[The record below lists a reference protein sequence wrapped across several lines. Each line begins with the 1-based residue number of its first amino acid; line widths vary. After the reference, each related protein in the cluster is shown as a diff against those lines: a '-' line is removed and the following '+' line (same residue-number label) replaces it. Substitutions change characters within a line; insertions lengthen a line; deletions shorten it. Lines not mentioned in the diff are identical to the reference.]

1 MRDLLTVA
9 EFTIK
14 EAVKR
19 KSFIISN
26 IIIIAIIIL
35 GFNVPNII
43 NSFSGED
50 NEEKTKILIIDEGN
64 IFGSELISL
73 NQDEAEYTYTMSK
86 QDLTQEEIKQ
96 KLENEEIDA
105 CVRFKKEDGK
115 IKIDY
120 IVKSLM
126 MGESIPQS
134 LIENFQ
140 TQYTAAQIEKAG
152 LTQEQLKAMFTEF
165 EVNAIQT
172 DENAGSGNVLVMM
185 LLSIVL
191 FLAIYYCA
199 YQVSTSITT
208 EKTSK
213 IMETLVTST
222 SPRTIVL
229 GKTIGIGIVGICQV
243 ILITAVA
250 FFSAKTF
257 LPAGTLESVFDM
269 SNITPS
275 LCIITLIYFLLGYFT
290 YAFLYALTGSMVG
303 KPEDINSAN
312 TPVSILV
319 IIGFYLAYFSMM
331 NPASDINQFA
341 AIFPFSSP
349 FCMPFRILMG
359 SANTQEILVSII
371 LLIVA
376 ILIIA
381 KISIK
386 IYSSAILNTGT
397 KMSFK
402 NVFKM
407 YKSNDN

>member
-43 NSFSGED
+43 NSFSGE
-50 NEEKTKILIIDEGN
+50 NTKEKEKILIIDAGN
-64 IFGSELISL
+64 IFGSELITL
-73 NQDEAEYTYTMSK
+73 NQEEDYTYTMSK
-86 QDLTQEEIKQ
+86 QDFTQEEIKQ
-96 KLENEEIDA
+96 KLESEEIDS

-134 LIENFQ
+134 LIETFQ

-152 LTQEQLKAMFTEF
+152 LSQEQLKAMFTEF

-172 DENAGSGNVLVMM
+172 DENAGSGNVFVMM

-199 YQVSTSITT
+199 YQVSTSITI

-222 SPRTIVL
+222 SPRAIVL
-229 GKTIGIGIVGICQV
+229 GKTIGIGLVGLIQV
-243 ILITAVA
+243 IVIATTAII
-250 FFSAKTF
+250 SANMF
-257 LPAGTLESVFDM
+257 LPAGILDEIFDM
-269 SNITPS
+269 SNITVS
-275 LCIITLIYFLLGYFT
+275 LGIITLVYFILGYFT
-290 YAFLYALTGSMVG
+290 YAFLYALTGSMVS
-303 KPEDINSAN
+303 KPEDIQSAN
-312 TPVSILV
+312 GPVAIIV
-319 IIGFYLAYFSMM
+319 VIGFYLSYFSMM
-331 NPASDINQFA
+331 NPTSSINKFA

-359 SANTQEILVSII
+359 SATPQEIAISIAV
-371 LLIVA
+371 LIIT

-381 KISIK
+381 KVSIK

-397 KMSFK
+397 KMNLN
-402 NVFKM
+402 NVLKM

>member
-43 NSFSGED
+43 NSFSGE
-50 NEEKTKILIIDEGN
+50 NTKEKEKILIIDAGN
-64 IFGSELISL
+64 IFGSELITL
-73 NQDEAEYTYTMSK
+73 NQEEDYTYIMSK
-86 QDLTQEEIKQ
+86 QDFTQEEIKQ
-96 KLENEEIDA
+96 KLESEEIDS

-134 LIENFQ
+134 LIETFQ

-152 LTQEQLKAMFTEF
+152 LSQEQLKAMFTEF

-172 DENAGSGNVLVMM
+172 DENAGSGNVFVMM

-199 YQVSTSITT
+199 YQVSTSITI

-222 SPRTIVL
+222 SPRAIVL
-229 GKTIGIGIVGICQV
+229 GKTIGIGLVGLIQV
-243 ILITAVA
+243 IVIATTAII
-250 FFSAKTF
+250 SANMF
-257 LPAGTLESVFDM
+257 LPAGILDEIFDM
-269 SNITPS
+269 SNITVS
-275 LCIITLIYFLLGYFT
+275 LGIITLVYFILGYFT
-290 YAFLYALTGSMVG
+290 YAFLYALTGSMVS
-303 KPEDINSAN
+303 KPEDIQSAN
-312 TPVSILV
+312 GPVAIIV
-319 IIGFYLAYFSMM
+319 VIGFYLSYFSMM
-331 NPASDINQFA
+331 NPTSSINKFA

-359 SANTQEILVSII
+359 SATPQEIAISIAV
-371 LLIVA
+371 LIIT

-381 KISIK
+381 KVSIK

-397 KMSFK
+397 KMNLN
-402 NVFKM
+402 NVLKM

>member
-1 MRDLLTVA
+1 MRDLYTVI

-19 KSFIISN
+19 KSFIVSML
-26 IIIIAIIIL
+26 IIL
-35 GFNVPNII
+35 ALIVVGFNIPNLIK
-43 NSFSGED
+43 SFSQGNDEY
-50 NEEKTKILIIDEGN
+50 KSKILVIDEEN
-64 IFGSELISL
+64 IFGEDMIQI
-73 NQDEAEYTYTMSK
+73 NQEESDYTYTISK
-86 QDLTQEEIKQ
+86 EDLTQDEIKG
-96 KLENEEIDA
+96 KLENDEYDS
-105 CVRFKKEDGK
+105 CLRFKTEDGK

-120 IVKSLM
+120 IVESLS
-126 MGESIPQS
+126 MGQTAPQS
-134 LIENFQ
+134 LIEEFQ
-140 TQYTAAQIEKAG
+140 TQYTAVQIEKAG
-152 LTQEQLKAMFTEF
+152 LTQEQLQTMFTQF

-172 DENAGSGNVLVMM
+172 DENAATGNIFVMM
-185 LLSIVL
+185 MLSLVL
-191 FLAIYYCA
+191 FYAIYFCA

-229 GKTIGIGIVGICQV
+229 GKTIGIGVVGICQV